1 MDGFLLVDK
10 PKGITSFS
18 LCNKIK
24 YNLKLEKT
32 GHSGTLDPNA
42 SGLMLV
48 AVNRATKLL
57 KLFNYDDKAYIA
69 TIAIGLDSDTLDM
82 DTKNISKVKMNVTLE
97 AIKEALLILKNKKT
111 QIPPMTSAIKIN
123 GKKLYEYQRQNIDVE
138 LKERNVQLF
147 DYEIKSDLAKEDD
160 VYYIDIYLHVS
171 KGFYIRS
178 LARDLGELLNGKAIL
193 KDLRRISIGNFNI
206 NDSIKLEDL
215 SINNIIPITSI
226 LKFDKLEVNDYIAHL
241 VSNGIT
247 LDERQIKTDK
257 VFYVTH
263 NNDIIAIYEPV
274 DKYKYK
280 PILILEKS
288 DKLENNIYKG

>member
-24 YNLKLEKT
+24 YSLNLDKI

-57 KLFNYDDKAYIA
+57 KLFNYDEKAYLA

-82 DTKNISKVKMNVTLE
+82 DSKNITKVKMNVTLDS
-97 AIKEALLILKNKKT
+97 IKEALITLKNKKT
-111 QIPPMTSAIKIN
+111 QIPPMTSAIKVN
-123 GKKLYEYQRQNIDVE
+123 GKKLYEYQRNNIEVE
-138 LKERNVQLF
+138 LKEREVQLL
-147 DYEIKSDLAKEDD
+147 DYEIKSDLILKDD
-160 VYYIDIYLHVS
+160 IYFIDIYLHVS
-171 KGFYIRS
+171 KGYYIRS

-193 KDLRRISIGNFNI
+193 KDLRRILIGNFNV
-206 NDSIKLEDL
+206 NNAVKLDDVNET
-215 SINNIIPITSI
+215 NIIPILSI
-226 LKFDKLEVNDYIAHL
+226 FKFDRLEVNDYIAHL

-257 VFYVTH
+257 AFYVTH
-263 NNDIIAIYEPV
+263 DNVIIAIYEPV

-288 DKLENNIYKG
+288 DKLENNIY